1 MCIGHDRADWGMEDW
16 YRQQDEADAMFE
28 AEENNAHV
36 HLDDCI
42 AIAKRLAPE
51 YYNANGEDYYESD
64 EEFLADGDCWTE
76 WLIDDCGSNSLKQAM
91 KFWIERQ
98 EDFTKPEWI
107 LEQVK
112 K

>member
-1 MCIGHDRADWGMEDW
+1 MIGYDCADWGMKDW
-16 YRQQDEADAMFE
+16 YRRQEEVDAMFE
-28 AEENNAHV
+28 AEENNAHAY
-36 HLDDCI
+36 LDDCI

-51 YYNANGEDYYESD
+51 YYNANGEGYYESD

-76 WLIDDCGSNSLKQAM
+76 WLIDECVDADIKRAM
-91 KFWIERQ
+91 QFWIELE
-98 EDFTKPEWI
+98 EDFTKPEWV

>member
-1 MCIGHDRADWGMEDW
+1 MNVGYNCVDWGMKDW
-16 YRQQDEADAMFE
+16 YKRQEEVDAMFE
-28 AEENNAHV
+28 EAENNAYEY
-36 HLDDCI
+36 LDDCI
-42 AIAKRLAPE
+42 VIAEKLAPE

-76 WLIDDCGSNSLKQAM
+76 WLIDDCVDTDIKRAM
-91 KFWIERQ
+91 QFWIELE

-107 LEQVK
+107 LEQIK